1 MPIIYAG
8 SGDGRIVGPTSTTW
22 AGARD
27 AATGAG
33 VNTSES
39 YNSTMAAVARFAS
52 RGGGNTYRVY
62 RSYFTFAVGSIT
74 EQVVDVV
81 FNVYGYGGNDGSIWG
96 VKGGLVNAGGL
107 AVSQFDDID
116 GFQTGTVMPGNVT
129 AYTDIIAGAGW
140 NVPGENSF
148 QGTSSLMSDIET
160 ASVITLVLTDYTYD
174 ARNTAPTSN
183 GTWNCGGFYTN
194 NTGTAKDPHL
204 DIKLAGYGHEVN
216 TVVAASIGKVNT
228 VETGNIGKI
237 ITVD

>member
-8 SGDGRIVGPTSTTW
+8 TGDGRIVSPTSATW

-27 AATGAG
+27 AATGAS
-33 VNTSES
+33 VTTSE
-39 YNSTMAAVARFAS
+39 NSSSNLVAVTRFGA
-52 RGGGNTYRVY
+52 RGGGNTYRVE
-62 RSYFTFAVGSIT
+62 RSYFVFAVGSIT

-107 AVSQFDDID
+107 AVSQFDEMD
-116 GFQTGTVMPGNVT
+116 GFQTGTGMPGNVT
-129 AYTDIIAGAGW
+129 AYTNIIAGAGW

-148 QGTSSLMSDIET
+148 QGTSSLMSDIQNE
-160 ASVITLVLTDYTYD
+160 SVIMIVLTDYNYD
-174 ARNTAPTSN
+174 ARNQAPTSN
-183 GTWNCGGFYTN
+183 GTFNCGGFYAN
-194 NTGTAKDPHL
+194 NTGTSKDPHL
-204 DIKLAGYGHEVN
+204 DIKLAGYGQEVN
-216 TVVAASIGKVNT
+216 PVVAASIGKVNT